1 MMRNNTLSTIM
12 KIIAIGTILLT
23 NILHICANDNI
34 INNKP
39 QFPTLSFQEY
49 LNQVGKNNLGYI
61 AEKYNIQIA
70 DAEVMSQRV
79 FPDPELSVEAFKN
92 GKSKD
97 ELGHGFSFE
106 LSYML
111 ELGNK
116 RGARINLA
124 KSQADLERLMVDNF
138 FQELRTEA
146 ADAFLDA
153 MMQKELLSVKKSSYE
168 YMRQFSISD
177 SIRFS
182 LGEINETEARQ
193 SKLESITLLNEVYN
207 QEAVYKSSLVT
218 LCQFMGKSINELDMP
233 VGEWGLFRREYTLT
247 DLVNQALLNRVDL
260 LASLKNS
267 EVATNQ
273 LKLTRAERKLDLGLS
288 LGYEVNAEVR
298 NEIAPTPAFNAV
310 KAGVSIPLKFSNT
323 NKGAVKSAEYAI
335 QKTKAEYRNVEL
347 QIQKEVA
354 QAFFGYESMQ
364 KQVKQYNDGLLSD
377 SQKLLSAM
385 EYKYKRGETSILEV
399 LVAQRT
405 YNEIQEQYLEII
417 KGYGSALIELQKT
430 CGIWDIEL

>member
-1 MMRNNTLSTIM
+1 MMKKNKLNTILRILLLG
-12 KIIAIGTILLT
+12 IILLT
-23 NILHICANDNI
+23 NIVSLSANDNRSNDI
-34 INNKP
+34 
-39 QFPTLSFQEY
+39 FPALSFHEY
-49 LNQVGKNNLGYI
+49 LSQVGKNNLGYI

-70 DAEVMSQRV
+70 DAEVISQRV

-92 GKSKD
+92 GKTKD
-97 ELGHGFSFE
+97 QLGHGLSME
-106 LSYML
+106 LSYTL

-116 RGARINLA
+116 RGASINLA
-124 KSQADLERLMVDNF
+124 KSQAELERLMVDNF
-138 FQELRTEA
+138 FQELRAEA

-168 YMRQFSISD
+168 YMKQFSASD

-207 QEAVYKSSLVT
+207 QEAVYKSSLVM
-218 LCQFMGKSINELDMP
+218 LRQFMGRSVNELNMP
-233 VGEWGLFRREYTLT
+233 VGEWGLFQRDYTLV
-247 DLVNQALLNRVDL
+247 DLINEALLNRVDL
-260 LASLKNS
+260 VASLKNS

-273 LKLTRAERKLDLGLS
+273 LKLARAERKLDLGLAV
-288 LGYEVNAEVR
+288 GYEINTEAR
-298 NEIAPTPAFNAV
+298 NEIAPTPAFNAI

-323 NKGAVKSAEYAI
+323 NKGTIKSTEYTI
-335 QKTKAEYRNVEL
+335 RKTKVEYQNVEL

-354 QAFFGYESMQ
+354 QAFFGYEATQ
-364 KQVKQYNDGLLSD
+364 KQVKQYQNGLLSD
-377 SQKLLSAM
+377 AHKLLDAM

-399 LVAQRT
+399 LVSQRT
-405 YNEIQEQYLEII
+405 YNEIQEQYLEVI